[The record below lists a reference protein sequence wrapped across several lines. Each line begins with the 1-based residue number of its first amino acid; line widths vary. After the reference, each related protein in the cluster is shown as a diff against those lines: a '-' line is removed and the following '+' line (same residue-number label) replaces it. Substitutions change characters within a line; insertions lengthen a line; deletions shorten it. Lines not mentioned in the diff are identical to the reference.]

1 MITADKVT
9 FSYKKRPVLNEAS
22 FEIPEGQITA
32 IVGENGSGKSTLLKL
47 LARQLKPQSGQLLL
61 DGKDYQAFS
70 PKDFAQKVALMEQ
83 ESQLYGDLTVE
94 EAVAAGRLPYYSIFN
109 NQLDQTVEQVL
120 DKLGL
125 TDLRERPM
133 AALSGGQ
140 KQRVWLA
147 CALAQE
153 PQVLLLDEPT
163 NNMDLRFQEE
173 FFTLV
178 KKLSQEQGLTIC
190 LVIHDLRLAQRL
202 ADQVLLVRGGQVRA
216 GELTPET
223 IEAVFGA
230 RFPRIL

>member
-1 MITADKVT
+1 MIAADKVT

-61 DGKDYQAFS
+61 DGKDYQVFS

-94 EAVAAGRLPYYSIFN
+94 EAVAAGRFPYYSIFK
-109 NQLDQTVEQVL
+109 NQLDHKVEQVL

-178 KKLSQEQGLTIC
+178 KKLNQEQCLTIC

-202 ADQVLLVRGGQVRA
+202 ADQVLLVRGGQVRT

-223 IEAVFGA
+223 IEAVFGV

>member
-1 MITADKVT
+1 MIAADKVT

-70 PKDFAQKVALMEQ
+70 PKDFAQEVALMEQ

-133 AALSGGQ
+133 SALSGGQ

-178 KKLSQEQGLTIC
+178 KKT
-190 LVIHDLRLAQRL
+190 
-202 ADQVLLVRGGQVRA
+202 
-216 GELTPET
+216 
-223 IEAVFGA
+223 
-230 RFPRIL
+230 

>member
-1 MITADKVT
+1 MIAADKVT

-61 DGKDYQAFS
+61 DGKDYQVFS

-178 KKLSQEQGLTIC
+178 KKLNQEQCLTIC

-202 ADQVLLVRGGQVRA
+202 ADQVLLVRGDQVRT

-223 IEAVFGA
+223 IEAVFGV